1 MHPCSATKLNTQ
13 PNAEI
18 EYSRLFTEADVKAF
32 AALSEDDNPL
42 HLDPEY
48 ATGTSF
54 KKPVVHGVLLL
65 GMFSRIF
72 GNEYPG
78 RGSIY
83 LSQTAE
89 FLRPAYL
96 NQRITAKVSL
106 QHYDAGK
113 RTGEFQTICLNE
125 AGKKILSGKAEVLF
139 PEGFFPDE
147 SGSSPGRKTPFLRR
161 S

>member
-1 MHPCSATKLNTQ
+1 MNPPHT
-13 PNAEI
+13 AEI
-18 EYSRLFTEADVKAF
+18 EYSRVFTETDVKAF

-42 HLDPEY
+42 HLDLEY
-48 ATGTSF
+48 AAGTSF

-83 LSQTAE
+83 LSQTAD

-106 QHYDAGK
+106 MHYDAGK
-113 RTGEFQTICLNE
+113 RIGEFLTICQNE

-147 SGSSPGRKTPFLRR
+147 AGEPASRKSPFLRR

>member
-1 MHPCSATKLNTQ
+1 MNTQ

-42 HLDPEY
+42 HLDTEY
-48 ATGTSF
+48 AAGTSF

-83 LSQTAE
+83 LSQTAD

-96 NQRITAKVSL
+96 NQRITARVSL
-106 QHYDAGK
+106 VQYDSGK
-113 RTGEFQTICLNE
+113 RIGEFQTICLNE

-139 PEGFFPDE
+139 PEGFFPE
-147 SGSSPGRKTPFLRR
+147 EEKGAEGRKSPFLRR
-161 S
+161 SGI

>member
-1 MHPCSATKLNTQ
+1 MELP
-13 PNAEI
+13 PDI
-18 EYSRLFTEADVKAF
+18 EYSRVFTEADVKAF
-32 AALSEDDNPL
+32 ASLSEDDNPL
-42 HLDPEY
+42 HLDEEY
-48 ATGTSF
+48 AAGTSF

-72 GNEYPG
+72 GNVYPG

-83 LSQTAE
+83 LSQTAD

-106 QHYDAGK
+106 VQYDSGK
-113 RTGEFQTICLNE
+113 RIGEFQTICLNE

-139 PEGFFPDE
+139 PEGFFPE
-147 SGSSPGRKTPFLRR
+147 EEKGTEGRKSPFLRR
-161 S
+161 SGM

>member
-1 MHPCSATKLNTQ
+1 MELP
-13 PNAEI
+13 PDI
-18 EYSRLFTEADVKAF
+18 EFSRVFTEGDVKAF
-32 AALSEDDNPL
+32 ASLSEDDNPL
-42 HLDPEY
+42 HLDADY
-48 ATGTSF
+48 AAGTSF

-96 NQRITAKVSL
+96 NQNIKAKVSL
-106 QHYDAGK
+106 QEYDSHRRIG
-113 RTGEFQTICLNE
+113 TFLTQCFNE

-139 PEGFFPDE
+139 PEGFFPEDGTA
-147 SGSSPGRKTPFLRR
+147 GSEDRKTPFLRR
-161 S
+161 NG

>member
-1 MHPCSATKLNTQ
+1 M
-13 PNAEI
+13 NAEH
-18 EYSRLFTEADVKAF
+18 EYSRTFSEADVKAF
-32 AALSEDDNPL
+32 ALLSEDDNPL

-48 ATGTSF
+48 AAGTSF

-72 GNEYPG
+72 GNVYPG
-78 RGSIY
+78 KGSIY

-96 NQRITAKVSL
+96 NQKITARVSM
-106 QHYDAGK
+106 QEYDRHRRIGIFL
-113 RTGEFQTICLNE
+113 TQCFNE

-139 PEGFFPDE
+139 PEGFFPEDE
-147 SGSSPGRKTPFLRR
+147 GSSEGSKTPFLRR
-161 S
+161 PSL

>member
-1 MHPCSATKLNTQ
+1 LNPLPT
-13 PNAEI
+13 AEI
-18 EYSRLFTEADVKAF
+18 EYSRIFSEADVKAF

-42 HLDPEY
+42 HLDPDY
-48 ATGTSF
+48 AAGTSF

-83 LSQTAE
+83 LSQTAD

-106 QHYDAGK
+106 LHYDAGK
-113 RTGEFQTICLNE
+113 RIGEFQTICFNE
-125 AGKKILSGKAEVLF
+125 AGKKIISGKAEVLF

-147 SGSSPGRKTPFLRR
+147 SDSPTSKKTPFLRR

>member
-1 MHPCSATKLNTQ
+1 LNSL
-13 PNAEI
+13 PGAEI
-18 EYSRLFTEADVKAF
+18 EYSRLFTEADVQAF
-32 AALSEDDNPL
+32 AALSEDQNPL
-42 HLDPEY
+42 HLDAEY
-48 ATGTSF
+48 AAGTSF

-83 LSQTAE
+83 LSQSAD
-89 FLRPAYL
+89 FLRPAYIG
-96 NQRITAKVSL
+96 QRITAKVSL

-113 RTGEFQTICLNE
+113 RIGEFQTICFNE

-147 SGSSPGRKTPFLRR
+147 SGSPASGKSPFLRR

>member
-1 MHPCSATKLNTQ
+1 LNSL
-13 PNAEI
+13 PGAEI
-18 EYSRLFTEADVKAF
+18 EYSRLFTEADVQAF
-32 AALSEDDNPL
+32 AALSEDQNPL
-42 HLDPEY
+42 HLDAEY
-48 ATGTSF
+48 AAGTSF

-83 LSQTAE
+83 LSQSAD
-89 FLRPAYL
+89 FLRPAYIG
-96 NQRITAKVSL
+96 QRITAKVSL
-106 QHYDAGK
+106 QH
-113 RTGEFQTICLNE
+113 NE

-147 SGSSPGRKTPFLRR
+147 SGSPASGKSPFLRR